1 MLRSMIMLEEAHKSS
16 TWTRC
21 LLVNVRQL
29 DTILFLR
36 QESAYPDPIEQKPL
50 SDPS

>member
-1 MLRSMIMLEEAHKSS
+1 MAAYERQ
-16 TWTRC
+16 
-21 LLVNVRQL
+21 QL

-36 QESAYPDPIEQKPL
+36 QESAYPDSTEQKPL